1 MAAIPEIPGLENI
14 NFAAGAATS
23 IYWLGIGLLSILI
36 LSIMYFGYRTTTF
49 NIKATIFPL
58 YGSGSDGVFAI
69 GKPKT
74 NRVRWFRHHTAW
86 QMMKPLFNKK
96 EIKPFD
102 SEYIYPGN
110 NIYVYELNGEWI
122 PGRINVGLE
131 EEIIRASI
139 KPVPYEIRNWQSFIH
154 KKHAEE
160 FAKMGFWEEN
170 KHMLMTLGVCIAI
183 LVAVLVTVY
192 FTYKFHNGI
201 IGSNNDLINVIKN
214 INVIPGIA
222 PG

>member
-36 LSIMYFGYRTTTF
+36 LGIMYFGYRTTTF
-49 NIKATIFPL
+49 NIKATVFPL

-160 FAKMGFWEEN
+160 FAKLNFWNEN
-170 KHMLMTLGVCIAI
+170 KTLMTA
-183 LVAVLVTVY
+183 LVVSVICLVVVGVTVY
-192 FTYKFHNGI
+192 FTYKFAGGGTAAMSKLTDAITNM
-201 IGSNNDLINVIKN
+201 NVIK
-214 INVIPGIA
+214 GIA